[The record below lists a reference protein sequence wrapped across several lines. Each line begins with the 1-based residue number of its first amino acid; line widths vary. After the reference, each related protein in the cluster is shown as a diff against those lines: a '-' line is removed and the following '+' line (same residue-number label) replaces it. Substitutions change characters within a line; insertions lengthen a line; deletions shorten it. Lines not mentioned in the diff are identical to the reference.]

1 MLKHLLIILLLPMMS
16 FADIEKAEEL
26 KIKTFYSL
34 FQESL
39 KQARRNHT
47 SCTIT
52 INPNLLE
59 IIPPLAKQFRPDEDY
74 GPDLVEQ
81 FTNCYY
87 EYAKDSLSILCEK
100 ERELNTTIQSIEEMG
115 EKQGS
120 LELKKKQLEFIVS
133 ERLALEQKG
142 SSITAYSYSNHELAQ
157 AVHGSDNSKIVLQKL
172 SQLGYGLNS
181 CDKIL
186 EEGK

>member
-1 MLKHLLIILLLPMMS
+1 MLKHILIIMLLPMMS

-34 FQESL
+34 FQERL
-39 KQARRNHT
+39 KQARSNHEFCIRIAHP
-47 SCTIT
+47 S
-52 INPNLLE
+52 LLE
-59 IIPPLAKQFRPDEDY
+59 IDPLVKYTSPGEDY
-74 GPDLVEQ
+74 GPDLLEQ
-81 FTNCYY
+81 YTDCYY
-87 EYAKDSLSILCEK
+87 EYAKKSLSLLCQKEK
-100 ERELNTTIQSIEEMG
+100 ELKESIQSLEENG
-115 EKQGS
+115 EKEEP

-142 SSITAYSYSNHELAQ
+142 SSITANSYINHELAR
-157 AVHGSDNSKIVLQKL
+157 AIHGSRKLKINFHKL
-172 SQLGYGLNS
+172 SQIGYGLNS

>member
-1 MLKHLLIILLLPMMS
+1 MMS

-39 KQARRNHT
+39 KQASRNHAI
-47 SCTIT
+47 CTLKV
-52 INPNLLE
+52 NPNLLE
-59 IIPPLAKQFRPDEDY
+59 VSPLVKQFRPDEDY

-87 EYAKDSLSILCEK
+87 EYAKDSLSLLCEK
-100 ERELNTTIQSIEEMG
+100 ERELKMTIQSIEEMG
-115 EKQGS
+115 EKLGS

-157 AVHGSDNSKIVLQKL
+157 SLHGSDKSKIVLQKL